1 MTIDGWKVAPRWR
14 VAALMRYW
22 RRIFLKIGADRV
34 WAAGD
39 WERPGSGLGSLDWA
53 AWRAAVWQAINR
65 SVWPAWLGP
74 GSNRPE
80 KLQSSAG
87 LGGGWPG
94 PGHGGGTVH
103 PYTGA
108 VRQLAR
114 VSRVSWVPAG
124 PGVSCLAALRWA
136 PCLRPGLR
144 LVTASSR
151 CEPRAEQSEHSQ
163 TQTAVSRV
171 ETDHPAI
178 LTTRV
183 MARNPPQPPT

>member
-39 WERPGSGLGSLDWA
+39 WERPGSGLGSLAWA

-108 VRQLAR
+108 VRQLA
-114 VSRVSWVPAG
+114 
-124 PGVSCLAALRWA
+124 
-136 PCLRPGLR
+136 PCLPCLLGAGWAGCELPGR
-144 LVTASSR
+144 AKMSSVS
-151 CEPRAEQSEHSQ
+151 PARAEAGHCQ
-163 TQTAVSRV
+163 
-171 ETDHPAI
+171 
-178 LTTRV
+178 
-183 MARNPPQPPT
+183 